1 MHNNTKNQQNLF
13 FVGFIFL
20 ICLFLVRKRHIY
32 IHLFLVRKSI
42 CYKHTRSF
50 RQKSISIYFTFLYFT
65 LFKNVNIFLFLFT
78 FLLFLCTLCIHFF
91 IILIIFLKQH
101 TTLFTEQHTT
111 KVLSPRLT
119 HLFTKQIRNRY
130 DNMIFLSYP

>member
-65 LFKNVNIFLFLFT
+65 LSKNVNIFFIFVYIFT
-78 FLLFLCTLCIHFF
+78 VFVHIMYTFFYHSYHFPKTAYNPF
-91 IILIIFLKQH
+91 YRTAYNQSTQSTSNPPLYK
-101 TTLFTEQHTT
+101 T
-111 KVLSPRLT
+111 
-119 HLFTKQIRNRY
+119 
-130 DNMIFLSYP
+130 D